1 MDPEDPFRDSASEGA
16 LPRGPLRVEVSK
28 VASSS
33 SEEGGGSA
41 IGDSATRNL
50 EGKGHSL
57 TCKWHNATRPE
68 ALASTRPR
76 CTLNSPAVMSAWGP
90 YPHHAAS
97 SLVEQPQKQKALA
110 NSRRVQ
116 QKRAIRISVADWR
129 RNFEDHWHA
138 SVKRYYQVTRT
149 SRGTAPAICR
159 AGIAARESRPR
170 RRPLGREREPESN
183 LNLASS

>member
-16 LPRGPLRVEVSK
+16 LSRGPLRLEVSK

-76 CTLNSPAVMSAWGP
+76 CTLNSPAVMSARGP

-97 SLVEQPQKQKALA
+97 SLNSPKSKRHWQIQDESSKNVRFGSRLLTGGATLKITGMLLLNGTTKSLAHPGAQPRP
-110 NSRRVQ
+110 S
-116 QKRAIRISVADWR
+116 
-129 RNFEDHWHA
+129 
-138 SVKRYYQVTRT
+138 
-149 SRGTAPAICR
+149 
-159 AGIAARESRPR
+159 AGPESRPVNR
-170 RRPLGREREPESN
+170 DRGAGRWGERESPK
-183 LNLASS
+183 AT

>member
-1 MDPEDPFRDSASEGA
+1 
-16 LPRGPLRVEVSK
+16 LRLEVSK

-97 SLVEQPQKQKALA
+97 SL
-110 NSRRVQ
+110 NSPKS
-116 QKRAIRISVADWR
+116 KRHWQIRDESSKTVRFRISVADGR
-129 RNFEDHWHA
+129 RNLEAHWHHDA
-138 SVKRYYQVTRT
+138 SVKRYQVTRT
-149 SRGTAPAICR
+149 LRQPGGAQPRPS
-159 AGIAARESRPR
+159 AGPESRPGNR
-170 RRPLGREREPESN
+170 DRGAGRWGERESPK
-183 LNLASS
+183 AT

>member
-16 LPRGPLRVEVSK
+16 LSRGPLRLEVSK

-116 QKRAIRISVADWR
+116 QNRAIRISIADWR

-138 SVKRYYQVTRT
+138 SVNRYQVTST

-159 AGIAARESRPR
+159 FRPVNRDRGAGRW
-170 RRPLGREREPESN
+170 GEREPEST
-183 LNLASS
+183 LASS